1 VVGGLGDVF
10 GIPWALLGLAAL
22 PLVGLL
28 SLVPTLR
35 RSGLRAPVS

>member
-1 VVGGLGDVF
+1 MRPIVIGLCL
-10 GIPWALLGLAAL
+10 LLGLAAL

-35 RSGLRAPVS
+35 RSGLRDPVS